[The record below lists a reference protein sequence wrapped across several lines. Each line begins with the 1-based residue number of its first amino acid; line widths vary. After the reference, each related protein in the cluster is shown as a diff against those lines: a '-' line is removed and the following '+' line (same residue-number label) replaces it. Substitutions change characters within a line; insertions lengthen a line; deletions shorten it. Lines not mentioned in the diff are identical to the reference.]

1 MDLACG
7 LKLGWVFVCVCWLGV
22 WFGHVCWWV
31 GRVCSWVG
39 GVGWGVVGCWWVGRV
54 VWGVVGCWWVGRVDW
69 GVVDAQNMINT
80 VSHLIETKNQQ
91 RFWTLFL
98 KNFYKFLSSYRTEIR
113 FPIKSFLTTFITHK
127 TCFTTICIDSN
138 QKTQKKISH

>member
-1 MDLACG
+1 MGLACG

-22 WFGHVCWWV
+22 WVGCWWV
-31 GRVCSWVG
+31 GR
-39 GVGWGVVGCWWVGRV
+39 VGWGVVGCWWVGRV
-54 VWGVVGCWWVGRVDW
+54 GW

-98 KNFYKFLSSYRTEIR
+98 KKFLV
-113 FPIKSFLTTFITHK
+113 LL
-127 TCFTTICIDSN
+127 
-138 QKTQKKISH
+138 

>member
-1 MDLACG
+1 MGLAFG

-22 WFGHVCWWV
+22 WVGHVCWWV

-54 VWGVVGCWWVGRVDW
+54 VWGVVGCWWVGRVGW
-69 GVVDAQNMINT
+69 GLVDAQNMINT
-80 VSHLIETKNQQ
+80 VSYLIETKNQQ

-98 KNFYKFLSSYRTEIR
+98 KKFYKILSSYRTKIR

-127 TCFTTICIDSN
+127 TCFTTICIDSD
-138 QKTQKKISH
+138 QKTQK